1 METLD
6 DFVKDILKDKK
17 KQRALNFN
25 NVLVKIQ
32 GSNQSVMGPLSK
44 TLTAVE
50 SARLSQEASVEV
62 DLKEILEF
70 VEQAVLLLG

>member
-44 TLTAVE
+44 TLTPVE
-50 SARLSQEASVEV
+50 SARLSQEDSVEV